1 MYMNAL
7 LAIRSIAASP
17 SSRAMILKVLEDDP
31 DMLATITKDLQ
42 LHLAAF
48 RYESGVPK
56 HV

>member
-1 MYMNAL
+1 
-7 LAIRSIAASP
+7 
-17 SSRAMILKVLEDDP
+17 VLEDDP